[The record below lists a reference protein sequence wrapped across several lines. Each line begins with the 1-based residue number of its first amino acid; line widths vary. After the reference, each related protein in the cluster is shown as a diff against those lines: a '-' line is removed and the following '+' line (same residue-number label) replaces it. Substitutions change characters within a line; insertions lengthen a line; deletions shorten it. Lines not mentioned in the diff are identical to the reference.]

1 MSVMKIMFAKG
12 YVCNDRE
19 CMNIEYRK
27 DTRRKRARV
36 WVVIAHTKE
45 MGRLRNQQ
53 QILEYF
59 VSHFLNDP
67 ATDYSSLNVA
77 AVFDDL
83 LTRRSGISASGAV
96 PDTAPGSP
104 AKQAGDA
111 PVHS

>member
-1 MSVMKIMFAKG
+1 MQGCGWLLPI
-12 YVCNDRE
+12 
-19 CMNIEYRK
+19 
-27 DTRRKRARV
+27 RRRWAASEINSR
-36 WVVIAHTKE
+36 
-45 MGRLRNQQ
+45 
-53 QILEYF
+53 F

-111 PVHS
+111 QVHS